1 MKVEERSFTSI
12 KDIYDFVA
20 EMQKIIG
27 EVWIE
32 QGPYRVRGKS
42 IMGIFSLDLVSPVKV
57 LIWEEE

>member
-20 EMQKIIG
+20 EMQRVIG

-32 QGPYRVRGKS
+32 QGPYRVSGKS
-42 IMGIFSLDLVSPVKV
+42 IMGIFSLDLASPVKV
-57 LIWEEE
+57 FMWEE